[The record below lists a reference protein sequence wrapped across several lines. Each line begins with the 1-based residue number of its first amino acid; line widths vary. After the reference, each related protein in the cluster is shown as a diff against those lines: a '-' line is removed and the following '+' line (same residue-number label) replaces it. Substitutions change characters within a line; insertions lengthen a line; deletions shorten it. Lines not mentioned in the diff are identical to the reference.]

1 MPSSYERHTDSS
13 FVLNPLMKFET
24 LIESNDYDEIANII
38 YEELKKRNN
47 PSNDFQHEVVKG
59 VEVVEFDSNKISIAI
74 LEERLQNW
82 MEDDEH
88 LFLVEYFMDILNRK
102 YESGKD
108 DYEMFG
114 YAMEGAPAFD
124 IPVDRIY
131 R

>member
-1 MPSSYERHTDSS
+1 
-13 FVLNPLMKFET
+13 
-24 LIESNDYDEIANII
+24 
-38 YEELKKRNN
+38 
-47 PSNDFQHEVVKG
+47 
-59 VEVVEFDSNKISIAI
+59 
-74 LEERLQNW
+74 

-108 DYEMFG
+108 DYEMLG
-114 YAMEGAPAFD
+114 YAMEEAPAFD

>member
-1 MPSSYERHTDSS
+1 
-13 FVLNPLMKFET
+13 MKFET
-24 LIESNDYDEIANII
+24 LIESDDYEEIANII

-82 MEDDEH
+82 MENDEH

-102 YESGKD
+102 YESEKD

-114 YAMEGAPAFD
+114 YAMEEAPAFD
-124 IPVDRIY
+124 IPVSRIY
-131 R
+131 SR